1 MMRKTLL
8 GTTVLFLGGFAA
20 LTIHAAIDQG
30 FTILSV
36 ISLLIIGLLAVG
48 IFGAIWEEPP
58 DDE

>member
-1 MMRKTLL
+1 MRKTLL
-8 GTTVLFLGGFAA
+8 ATTVLFLGAFAA
-20 LTIHAAIDQG
+20 LTIHAAIDRG

-48 IFGAIWEEPP
+48 ILGAIWEEPP

>member
-1 MMRKTLL
+1 MRKTLL
-8 GTTVLFLGGFAA
+8 VTTVLFLGGFAA

-48 IFGAIWEEPP
+48 ILGAIWEEPP
-58 DDE
+58 DDG

>member
-1 MMRKTLL
+1 MRTLILSATLL
-8 GTTVLFLGGFAA
+8 FLAAFAA
-20 LTIHAAIDQG
+20 LTIHAAWDRG

-48 IFGAIWEEPP
+48 ILGAIWEDPP

>member
-1 MMRKTLL
+1 MRTLL
-8 GTTVLFLGGFAA
+8 LTTTVLFLAGFAA

-48 IFGAIWEEPP
+48 ILGAIWEEPP

>member
-1 MMRKTLL
+1 MRTLL
-8 GTTVLFLGGFAA
+8 LTTTVLFLAGFAA

-48 IFGAIWEEPP
+48 IIGAIWEEPP